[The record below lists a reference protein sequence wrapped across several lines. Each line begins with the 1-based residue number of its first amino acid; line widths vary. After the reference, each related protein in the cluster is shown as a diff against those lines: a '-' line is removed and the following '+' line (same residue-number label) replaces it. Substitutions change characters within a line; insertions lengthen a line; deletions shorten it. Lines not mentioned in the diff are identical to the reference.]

1 MAAKDF
7 DIDDEEAEVQTKP
20 ISRKKILFFL
30 IPLLILIG
38 IGVGMVSVSQNDY
51 EDLPSGNYNILKN
64 IVEQDGQSYEKITVF
79 YDLPEITVGLKSYNK
94 KERPR
99 LSTRISLELNRVED
113 VKTIETLI
121 PRIRDA
127 VLGHTIEL
135 NVEDVKNANGLYWLK
150 EELLYRIN
158 LLVYPVK
165 VNSLNFKTFEITN
178 ENN

>member
-1 MAAKDF
+1 MDYF
-7 DIDDEEAEVQTKP
+7 T
-20 ISRKKILFFL
+20 FF
-30 IPLLILIG
+30 
-38 IGVGMVSVSQNDY
+38 QN
-51 EDLPSGNYNILKN
+51 
-64 IVEQDGQSYEKITVF
+64 VF

-158 LLVYPVK
+158 LLVYPIK